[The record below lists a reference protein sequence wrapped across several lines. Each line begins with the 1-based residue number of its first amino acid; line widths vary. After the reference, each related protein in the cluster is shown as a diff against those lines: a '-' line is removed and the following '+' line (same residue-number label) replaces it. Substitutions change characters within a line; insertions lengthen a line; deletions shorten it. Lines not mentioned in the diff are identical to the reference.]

1 MNRTKLSIST
11 LLAIIL
17 LATQVMAVG
26 AAPELQEDT
35 PITGTVES
43 ITLETD
49 AETGV
54 TTVVVSLT
62 DESGT
67 TQTVRLSVEDATS
80 LGLVTYDGTGS
91 PIANEA
97 AIGKTVEIDPTTVI
111 TSDDEKEH
119 PVGSA
124 ISDFFSA
131 LLSVDYDSIMAFHE
145 DGIGFGVIAQALWMT
160 NALEGGTELFGAILD
175 AKQSGDYSA
184 VTSPDGS
191 TPTNWGQFRQ
201 AVMSDREKSKE
212 NLGAIKSG
220 RANNDQDD
228 GEQAEANDNESD
240 ESNGNGSD
248 KSNNGNGSDK
258 SNGNDPDNANDN
270 GADESNC
277 KGSDKSNNGKGSD
290 NTNCNGSDNSNGKG
304 KNNGKGK
311 GHKK

>member
-62 DESGT
+62 DESGA
-67 TQTVRLSVEDATS
+67 TQTVRLSVEDATL
-80 LGLVTYDGTGS
+80 LGLVTDDGTGS

-97 AIGKTVEIDPTTVI
+97 AIGETVEIDPTTVI

-131 LLSVDYDSIMAFHE
+131 LLGVDYDSIMAFHE

-184 VTSPDGS
+184 VTLTDGS

-228 GEQAEANDNESD
+228 GEQAETNDNESD

-258 SNGNDPDNANDN
+258 SNGNDPDNSNDN

-277 KGSDKSNNGKGSD
+277 KGSDKSNNGNGSD